1 MNTVQFILETKGSE
15 VATIEQDAS
24 VVDAAQTMTKK
35 GIGAL
40 VVTEGTKAV
49 GIFTE
54 RDLMDKVVAA
64 RRSYDETK
72 VGEVMTAP
80 VVCCRRDTP
89 LTECES
95 VMMSRGIRHFPIVEG
110 GHLFGLISARD
121 LLAAKVSAKESTIRN
136 LEVSLEELN
145 EYLYART

>member
-15 VATIEQDAS
+15 VATIEQDAT
-24 VVDAAQTMTKK
+24 VVQAAELMAKK

-54 RDLMDKVVAA
+54 RDVMSKVVAA
-64 RRSYDETK
+64 RRSYEDTK
-72 VGEVMTAP
+72 VRDVMTSP
-80 VVCCRRDTP
+80 VICCRRDTP

-95 VMMSRGIRHFPIVEG
+95 VMMNKGIRHFPIVEDG
-110 GHLFGLISARD
+110 RLLGLISARD
-121 LLAAKVSAKESTIRN
+121 LVAAKVTAKDSTIKT
-136 LEVSLEELN
+136 LETSIEELN
-145 EYLYART
+145 EYLYTKT

>member
-15 VATIEQDAS
+15 VATIEQDAT
-24 VVDAAQTMTKK
+24 VVQAAEMMARK

-54 RDLMDKVVAA
+54 RDLMSKVVAA
-64 RRSYDETK
+64 RRGYEDTK
-72 VGEVMTAP
+72 VRDVMTSP

-95 VMMSRGIRHFPIVEG
+95 VMMDKGIRHFPIVEDG
-110 GHLFGLISARD
+110 RLLGLISARD
-121 LLAAKVSAKESTIRN
+121 LVAAKVTAKDSTIKT
-136 LEVSLEELN
+136 LETSIEELN
-145 EYLYART
+145 EYLYTKT